1 MGQKVHPFGFRL
13 GYNKNWQSRW
23 FSKKDYPAFVFEDSK
38 IRAYVKKLLYHAGLA
53 KIEIERAGGKIRLI
67 LSTARPGIVIGR
79 KGVEIE
85 KLRGDLRQKFG
96 REFSLEVNEIRR
108 PEVEA
113 QLVAENIAQQLE
125 RRVAFRRAMKRTV
138 SMARKFGGEGI
149 KVTCSGRLAGAEIAR
164 TEWYREGRVPLH
176 TLRAD
181 IDYNTSE
188 AHTTYGVIGVKVWIF
203 KGEILGGMAAV
214 EQPEKPAAQPKKQQ
228 RKGRK

>member
-23 FSKKDYPAFVFEDSK
+23 FSKKEYPAFVYEDSK
-38 IRAYVKKLLYHAGLA
+38 IRAFVKKLLYHAGLA
-53 KIEIERAGGKIRLI
+53 KIEIERAGGKVRLI

-108 PEVEA
+108 PEVDA

-149 KVTCSGRLAGAEIAR
+149 KVTCAGRLAGAERISPNPRGRGLTSASASCILR
-164 TEWYREGRVPLH
+164 KIYRNEVPPHGLLFLRALPHLQRISFGSRLLLRRVHPRQRVPQ
-176 TLRAD
+176 D
-181 IDYNTSE
+181 P
-188 AHTTYGVIGVKVWIF
+188 G
-203 KGEILGGMAAV
+203 GEV
-214 EQPEKPAAQPKKQQ
+214 
-228 RKGRK
+228 